1 MPGSLHGVYDRHGE
15 KLRFLVVGIWNT
27 LFSVAVVWILDQLI
41 PYDPHSIIQKQ
52 LVLTVSWL
60 ILVTHNFFTFKLLVF
75 RTKGNW
81 WREYAR
87 MYVIYA
93 ATFIVQSLLM
103 QVISYVFDL
112 SVFWANL
119 PTIFVVTI
127 MSYVGHKYFT
137 FREPRSVFESAG
149 SADSRDARGQ

>member
-1 MPGSLHGVYDRHGE
+1 MPDRLHGVYDRHGE

-27 LFSVAVVWILDQLI
+27 LFSVAVVWILDRLI

-52 LVLTVSWL
+52 LVLTMSWV

-75 RTKGNW
+75 QTKGNW
-81 WREYAR
+81 LREYGR

-93 ATFIVQSLLM
+93 VTFIVQSLLM
-103 QVISYVFDL
+103 QVISYLFDL

-137 FREPRSVFESAG
+137 FREPRNVFEDAG
-149 SADSRDARGQ
+149 ESGTTHES